1 MDRRVILTGVAVVA
15 ATPFVLRTSAFAAMI
30 DPKAAKTEADF
41 RNGVIGPAELSL
53 ATSKIAVEKATNEH
67 AKIFAGYELAEAIA
81 VTEVLRDLG
90 TAVPAMDE
98 KAMATLS
105 KIQSATSTEFDIAY
119 IQAQLENHQYL
130 RDLAEGFLAN
140 SSASNK
146 DMAEMH
152 GRHLATLS
160 HAVFVEH
167 VDITSRILAELQG

>member
-1 MDRRVILTGVAVVA
+1 MERRTILTGMAVTAVA
-15 ATPFVLRTSAFAAMI
+15 PLIFRGSAFAAMI
-30 DPKAAKTEADF
+30 DPKSAKTEADF

-81 VTEVLRDLG
+81 VTKVLRELG
-90 TAVPAMDE
+90 TAVPEMDE
-98 KAMATLS
+98 KAKATLS
-105 KIQSATSTEFDIAY
+105 KIESASGAEFDIAY
-119 IQAQLENHQYL
+119 IQAQLENHEYL

-140 SSASNK
+140 SSN
-146 DMAEMH
+146 DDVAEMH

-167 VDITSRILAELQG
+167 VDITSRILSELKG